1 MTLRDHLLTFHDGAL
16 IRISLLLPNS
26 TREQFGTHCLRK
38 GYEVP
43 KQELE
48 EIRKK
53 ITSLD
58 SDLLSLLATRQRL
71 TNQVA
76 ETKVKNQIPV
86 RDQAREEQL
95 LIRLIKQG
103 QKAGLDPHYVTQLF
117 HVIIEDSVLNQQA
130 MLARWANPGS
140 EKPLNRVAFLGDKG
154 SYSYL
159 ATQKY
164 FSRRPGEL
172 LEIGCQSFVEIINKV
187 ESGEA
192 DFAVLPIENTT
203 SGSINE
209 VYDQLQHTRLSI
221 VGELTHP
228 IKHALLVSDDVEISK
243 IKTLYAHP
251 QVFAQCSHFLAEL
264 GNVEVKPCDSTS
276 AAMIVVN
283 ELRSGEVAAIGSE
296 AGGSLYGLKAIKS
309 NLANQ
314 KENHSRFIVVASDS
328 VKVPLQV
335 PAKTTLIMSTVQKP
349 GALVEALL
357 VLREN
362 QINMTKLE
370 SRPITGNPWEEMFY
384 LDVEGNIADGPMQN
398 AMEALRG
405 MTRYFKVLGCYP
417 VEEISP
423 TKIAAVNALME

>member
-1 MTLRDHLLTFHDGAL
+1 M
-16 IRISLLLPNS
+16 
-26 TREQFGTHCLRK
+26 
-38 GYEVP
+38 P

-48 EIRKK
+48 EIRVK
-53 ITSLD
+53 ITDLD
-58 SDLLSLLATRQRL
+58 SQLLSLLSERQGL

-76 ETKVKNQIPV
+76 ETKIKNHIPV

-95 LIRLIKQG
+95 LVRLIKQG
-103 QKAGLDPHYVTQLF
+103 QTFGLDPHYVTQLF

-130 MLARWANPGS
+130 MLARWANPSS

-172 LEIGCQSFVEIINKV
+172 LEIGCQSFAEIINKV

-192 DFAVLPIENTT
+192 DYAVLPIENTS

-228 IKHALLVSDDVEISK
+228 IKHALLVSEGVDSNESGK

-276 AAMIVVN
+276 AAMMIVN
-283 ELRSGEVAAIGSE
+283 EMNSSEVAAIGSE
-296 AGGSLYGLKAIKS
+296 AGGALYGLKAIKS

-357 VLREN
+357 VLKEN

-384 LDVEGNIADGPMQN
+384 LDVEGNIEDGPMQQ

-417 VEEISP
+417 VEEVSP
-423 TKIAAVNALME
+423 TKVAAVNALME

>member
-1 MTLRDHLLTFHDGAL
+1 M
-16 IRISLLLPNS
+16 S
-26 TREQFGTHCLRK
+26 
-38 GYEVP
+38 V
-43 KQELE
+43 QELE
-48 EIRKK
+48 QLRVQ
-53 ITSLD
+53 ITDLD
-58 SDLLSLLATRQRL
+58 SQLLKLLASRQQC

-76 ETKVKNQIPV
+76 ETKIRHHIPV
-86 RDQAREEQL
+86 RDHQREEQL
-95 LIRLIKQG
+95 LVRLIKQG
-103 QKAGLDPHYVTQLF
+103 KEYGLDAHYVTQLF

-130 MLARWANPGS
+130 LLAERANPGS
-140 EKPLNRVAFLGDKG
+140 SLPLNRVAFLGDKG

-172 LEIGCQSFVEIINKV
+172 MEIGCQSFGEIIKKV
-187 ESGEA
+187 ETNEA
-192 DFAVLPIENTT
+192 DYAVLPIENTS

-221 VGELTHP
+221 IGELTHP
-228 IKHALLVSDDVEISK
+228 IKHAMLVAMDTDISK

-276 AAMIVVN
+276 AAMIKVN
-283 ELRSGEVAAIGSE
+283 ELASDSVAAIGSE
-296 AGGSLYGLKAIKS
+296 AGGGLYGLKAIKS

-314 KENHSRFIVVASDS
+314 KENHSRFIVVARSA

-335 PAKTTLIMSTVQKP
+335 PAKTTLVMSTVQKP

-362 QINMTKLE
+362 NINMSKLE

-384 LDVEGNIADGPMQN
+384 IDVEGNTQDGPMQQ
-398 AMEALRG
+398 ALEELKAT
-405 MTRYFKVLGCYP
+405 TRYFKVLGCYP
-417 VEEISP
+417 SEEISP
-423 TKIAAVNALME
+423 TKVAAVNALAD

>member
-1 MTLRDHLLTFHDGAL
+1 M
-16 IRISLLLPNS
+16 S
-26 TREQFGTHCLRK
+26 
-38 GYEVP
+38 V
-43 KQELE
+43 QELE
-48 EIRKK
+48 QLRIQ
-53 ITSLD
+53 ITDLD
-58 SDLLSLLATRQRL
+58 SQLLKLISNRQQL

-76 ETKVKNQIPV
+76 ETKIRHHIPV
-86 RDQAREEQL
+86 RDQQREEQL
-95 LIRLIKQG
+95 LVRLIKQG
-103 QKAGLDPHYVTQLF
+103 KEQGLDAHYVTQLF

-130 MLARWANPGS
+130 LLAERANPGS
-140 EKPLNRVAFLGDKG
+140 SLPLNRVAFLGDKG

-172 LEIGCQSFVEIINKV
+172 MELGCQSFAEIIKKV
-187 ESGEA
+187 ETNEA

-221 VGELTHP
+221 IGELTHP
-228 IKHALLVSDDVEISK
+228 IKHAMLVGVDTDIGK

-276 AAMIVVN
+276 AAMIIVN
-283 ELRSGEVAAIGSE
+283 ELGSDTVAAIGSE
-296 AGGSLYGLKAIKS
+296 AGGGLYGLTAIKS

-314 KENHSRFIVVASDS
+314 KENHSRFIVVARNT

-335 PAKTTLIMSTVQKP
+335 PAKTTLVMSTVQKS
-349 GALVEALL
+349 GALVEALI

-362 QINMTKLE
+362 KINMTKLE

-384 LDVEGNIADGPMQN
+384 IDVEGNIQDGPMQ
-398 AMEALRG
+398 AALEEFKAT
-405 MTRYFKVLGCYP
+405 TRYFKVLGCYP
-417 VEEISP
+417 SEEISP
-423 TKIAAVNALME
+423 TKVAAVNALTGK